1 MKSGTLEIV
10 YCVHN
15 KLENREFFYKYM
27 YTQHILV
34 NLKNDKKKKW
44 RKNNCDLFFFTYTKD
59 TNIKFSVVLMK
70 IYAKKYWKAYTRSL

>member
-34 NLKNDKKKKW
+34 NLKNDKKKNDVKIIVIS
-44 RKNNCDLFFFTYTKD
+44 FFFTYTKD

-70 IYAKKYWKAYTRSL
+70 IYAKKY

>member
-34 NLKNDKKKKW
+34 NLKNDKKKM
-44 RKNNCDLFFFTYTKD
+44 T
-59 TNIKFSVVLMK
+59 
-70 IYAKKYWKAYTRSL
+70 